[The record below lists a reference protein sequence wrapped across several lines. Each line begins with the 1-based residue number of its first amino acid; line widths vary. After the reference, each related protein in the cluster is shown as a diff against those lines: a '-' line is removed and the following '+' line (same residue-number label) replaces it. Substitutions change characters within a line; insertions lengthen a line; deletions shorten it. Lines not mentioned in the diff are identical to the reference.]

1 MKYLLISSFLA
12 SYNPAK
18 LDRRYFT
25 KLSETKAKNTKIG
38 KKSKKKLSPLLLG
51 PSVFPLERLV
61 AIYSAIS
68 SSPNIDV
75 ILWNQVSSLKELG
88 FVRGQSW
95 EKLKCNLEYRVVER
109 VAHGI
114 GFKLDHY
121 LHVEVN

>member
-1 MKYLLISSFLA
+1 MKFLLIASFLA

-25 KLSETKAKNTKIG
+25 KLSESKAKNTKVG
-38 KKSKKKLSPLLLG
+38 KKSKQKLSPLLLG

-61 AIYSAIS
+61 AIYSAIATN
-68 SSPNIDV
+68 PNIDV
-75 ILWNQVSSLKELG
+75 ILWNQVASLKELG
-88 FVRGQSW
+88 FVRGASW

-114 GFKLDHY
+114 GFKLDYY
-121 LHVEVN
+121 LHQEQ